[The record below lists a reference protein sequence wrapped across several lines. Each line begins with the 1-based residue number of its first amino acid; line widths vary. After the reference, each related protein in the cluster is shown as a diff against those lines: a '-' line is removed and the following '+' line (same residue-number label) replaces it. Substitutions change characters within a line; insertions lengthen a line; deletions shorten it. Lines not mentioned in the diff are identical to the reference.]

1 MSYLRQDRSGDSW
14 WIAALWLVVGL
25 ITATQ
30 VVVGMAAVGMRLN
43 WIALFFTT
51 VAAWLILPLVTP
63 IILLMSRRFPLAKAG
78 DWRNLPVHLAAAL
91 AIGIAHIVWSATVE
105 WIFNPLAIHPHPSF
119 RGVFFTTV
127 YMQFH
132 TGIIIYAA
140 TVAIGSTV
148 DSIRRLA
155 HREAEAARL
164 AGELSKAQLDA
175 LRRQLE
181 PHFLF
186 NALNGISG
194 LVREGRNEPAVQMI
208 AGLSDLLRRVL
219 EDSGRQLVPLAEEV
233 SFLESYI
240 ELQAMRFGDRLKVT
254 VDIPLELYA
263 ALVPQLVLQPL
274 VENAIVH
281 GIGKLEEGGEIRV
294 TVRESEGTLSIYLYS
309 DGPALSLLERES
321 VGSDRT
327 GVGLSNTRGRLV
339 TLYGAGSS
347 VELRNGDQAG
357 VEAIIKVPYRTSV

>member
-1 MSYLRQDRSGDSW
+1 
-14 WIAALWLVVGL
+14 
-25 ITATQ
+25 
-30 VVVGMAAVGMRLN
+30 MAAVGMRHN
-43 WIALFFTT
+43 WILLFFVT
-51 VAAWLILPLVTP
+51 VAAWLIFPLATP
-63 IILLMSRRFPLAKAG
+63 LILSLSRRFPLTKAA
-78 DWRNLPVHLAAAL
+78 DWKNLPVHVAAAL
-91 AIGIAHIVWSATVE
+91 GVGIAHIAWSATLE
-105 WIFNPLAIHPHPSF
+105 WVFNPLGTRPAPSF
-119 RGVFFTTV
+119 RYVFFTTV

-140 TVAIGSTV
+140 IVAIGNTI

-164 AGELSKAQLDA
+164 TGELSKAQLDA

-186 NALNGISG
+186 NTLNGISG
-194 LVREGRNEPAVQMI
+194 LVREKRNEAAVEMI

-233 SFLESYI
+233 SFLESYL

-254 VDIPLELYA
+254 VDIPVELYA
-263 ALVPQLVLQPL
+263 ALVPQLLLQPL

-281 GIGKLEEGGEIRV
+281 GIGKLVEGGEVRV
-294 TVRESEGTLSIYLYS
+294 TARESEGVLSIHLYN
-309 DGPALSLLERES
+309 DGPALSLTA
-321 VGSDRT
+321 GDRT

-339 TLYGAGSS
+339 TLYGARSS
-347 VELRNGDQAG
+347 VELRNGGEAG
-357 VEAIIKVPYRTSV
+357 VETIVKVPYGTIDFRMGA

>member
-1 MSYLRQDRSGDSW
+1 MSYLRQARSGDSW

-43 WIALFFTT
+43 WFALFFTT
-51 VAAWLILPLVTP
+51 VAAWMILPLVTP
-63 IILLMSRRFPLAKAG
+63 IVLLMSRRFPLAKAG
-78 DWRNLPVHLAAAL
+78 DWSNLPVHLAAAL
-91 AIGIAHIVWSATVE
+91 AIGIAHIVWSAAVE
-105 WIFNPLAIHPHPSF
+105 WLFNPLAIHPHPSF
-119 RGVFFTTV
+119 HGVFFTTV

-175 LRRQLE
+175 LRHQLE

-186 NALNGISG
+186 NALNGIAG
-194 LVREGRNEPAVQMI
+194 LVREKRNDAAVQMI

-281 GIGKLEEGGEIRV
+281 GIGKLVEGGEIRV
-294 TVRESEGTLSIYLYS
+294 TARESEGMLSIYLYS
-309 DGPALSLLERES
+309 DGPALSLA
-321 VGSDRT
+321 GGDRT

-357 VEAIIKVPYRTSV
+357 VEAIIKVPYRTTV

>member
-1 MSYLRQDRSGDSW
+1 MSYLRQARSGDSW

-78 DWRNLPVHLAAAL
+78 DWSNLPVHLAAAL

-155 HREAEAARL
+155 HRDAEAARL

-175 LRRQLE
+175 LRRQME

-194 LVREGRNEPAVQMI
+194 LVRERRNDAAVQMI

-219 EDSGRQLVPLAEEV
+219 EDSGRQLVPLAEEI

-281 GIGKLEEGGEIRV
+281 GIGKLVEGGEIRV
-294 TVRESEGTLSIYLYS
+294 TARESEGTLSIYLYS
-309 DGPALSLLERES
+309 DGPALSLA
-321 VGSDRT
+321 GGDRT

-339 TLYGAGSS
+339 TLYGTGSS
-347 VELRNGDQAG
+347 VVLRNGDQAG
-357 VEAIIKVPYRTSV
+357 VETIIKVPYRVTV

>member
-1 MSYLRQDRSGDSW
+1 MSYLVSDVRRPGHSW
-14 WIAALWLVVGL
+14 WIAVLWLAISM

-30 VVVGMAAVGMRLN
+30 VVVGMAAVGMRHN
-43 WIALFFTT
+43 WTAVFFTT
-51 VAAWLILPLVTP
+51 VAAWLIFPFATP
-63 IILLMSRRFPLAKAG
+63 VILSLNRRFPLAKAA
-78 DWRNLPVHLAAAL
+78 DWRNLPLHLAAAL
-91 AIGIAHIVWSATVE
+91 AIGIGHIAWSATME
-105 WIFNPLAIHPHPSF
+105 WVFNPLATHPAPSF
-119 RGVFFTTV
+119 RNVFFTTV

-140 TVAIGSTV
+140 TVAIGNTV

-186 NALNGISG
+186 NTLNGISG
-194 LVREGRNEPAVQMI
+194 LVREERNEAAVAMI
-208 AGLSDLLRRVL
+208 AGLSHLLRRVL

-240 ELQAMRFGDRLKVT
+240 ELQTMRFGDRLKAT
-254 VDIPLELYA
+254 MDIPLELYG

-281 GIGKLEEGGEIRV
+281 GIGRLVEGGEIRV
-294 TVRESEGTLSIYLYS
+294 TARESEGILSIHLYN
-309 DGPALSLLERES
+309 DAPALS
-321 VGSDRT
+321 VAGPKRT

-339 TLYGAGSS
+339 TLCGAGSS
-347 VELRNGDQAG
+347 VELRNGDQTG
-357 VEAIIKVPYRTSV
+357 VETVVKVPYRTVA

>member
-1 MSYLRQDRSGDSW
+1 
-14 WIAALWLVVGL
+14 
-25 ITATQ
+25 
-30 VVVGMAAVGMRLN
+30 
-43 WIALFFTT
+43 
-51 VAAWLILPLVTP
+51 
-63 IILLMSRRFPLAKAG
+63 
-78 DWRNLPVHLAAAL
+78 
-91 AIGIAHIVWSATVE
+91 
-105 WIFNPLAIHPHPSF
+105 
-119 RGVFFTTV
+119 
-127 YMQFH
+127 
-132 TGIIIYAA
+132 
-140 TVAIGSTV
+140 VAIASTV

-175 LRRQLE
+175 LRHQLE

-186 NALNGISG
+186 NTLNGISG
-194 LVREGRNEPAVQMI
+194 LVREGRNETAVLMI

-233 SFLESYI
+233 SFLESYL

-254 VDIPLELYA
+254 VDIPIELYG

-281 GIGKLEEGGEIRV
+281 GIGKLVHGGEIRI
-294 TVRESEGTLSIYLYS
+294 TARESEGMLSIYLYS
-309 DGPALSLLERES
+309 DGPALSLA
-321 VGSDRT
+321 GGDRT

-357 VEAIIKVPYRTSV
+357 VETIIKVPYRTTE

>member
-1 MSYLRQDRSGDSW
+1 MLNPHRSGHAW
-14 WIAALWLVVGL
+14 WVAVLWLAVGL

-30 VVVGMAAVGMRLN
+30 VVVGMAAVGMRHN
-43 WIALFFTT
+43 WTALFFTT
-51 VAAWLILPLVTP
+51 VGAWLIFAIATPL
-63 IILLMSRRFPLAKAG
+63 ILSLSRRFPLANAG
-78 DWRNLPVHLAAAL
+78 DWRNLPLHLAAAL
-91 AIGIAHIVWSATVE
+91 ALGIAHIVWSATLE
-105 WIFNPLAIHPHPSF
+105 WVFNPLATHPPASF
-119 RGVFFTTV
+119 RHVFFTTV

-132 TGIIIYAA
+132 TGILIYAA
-140 TVAIGSTV
+140 TVAIGNTI

-155 HREAEAARL
+155 RREAEAAKL

-186 NALNGISG
+186 NTLNGISG
-194 LVREGRNEPAVQMI
+194 LVREGRNEAAVDMI

-240 ELQAMRFGDRLKVT
+240 DLQAMRFGDRLKAT
-254 VDIPLELYA
+254 VDISVELYG
-263 ALVPQLVLQPL
+263 ALVPQLLLQPL

-294 TVRESEGTLSIYLYS
+294 TARESEGILSIYLYN
-309 DGPALSLLERES
+309 DGPAFSLA
-321 VGSDRT
+321 GGDRA

-339 TLYGAGSS
+339 TLFGAGSS
-347 VELRNGDQAG
+347 VELRNGEQAG
-357 VEAIIKVPYRTSV
+357 VETIIKVPYRTQV